1 MFVVV
6 LFIPVVTG
14 NVFAESISKRV
25 PELTER
31 SGFTKL
37 YTIFDPCNL
46 KKPGKR
52 AVSCSQLK
60 RLGNDVTSEYLINPY
75 REFKVRCDME
85 TNGGG
90 WTVIQRRGGSETFEE
105 NLFERTEKEYQDGF
119 GAGATSYWIGN
130 DNLHHLT
137 NFPNNRQVLRIEL
150 TKQTGDSITVDYGHF
165 KVGSKAHGYL
175 LSIGNYKGP
184 QGYDAL
190 KTYNGYEFFMG
201 KSQFMEPY
209 SGCYPPLSG
218 GWWYNECL
226 RSNLNGRKLQS
237 TDSKNK
243 RGLGITWFKDGDRN
257 SYDAIYDQVEMKIRD
272 ADFDFC
278 TGKMATYS
286 DI

>member
-1 MFVVV
+1 
-6 LFIPVVTG
+6 
-14 NVFAESISKRV
+14 
-25 PELTER
+25 
-31 SGFTKL
+31 
-37 YTIFDPCNL
+37 
-46 KKPGKR
+46 GKR

-60 RLGNDVTSEYLINPY
+60 RLGNDVTSEYLINPH
-75 REFKVRCDME
+75 RGCKVKCDME

-119 GAGATSYWIGN
+119 GAGATSYWIGKS
-130 DNLHHLT
+130 
-137 NFPNNRQVLRIEL
+137 VLRLRDKEEISPLLFSYFHCAHHVFGFQQPMVNSSEH
-150 TKQTGDSITVDYGHF
+150 QINCGN
-165 KVGSKAHGYL
+165 GSPKHRT
-175 LSIGNYKGP
+175 S
-184 QGYDAL
+184 YDAL

-201 KSQFMEPY
+201 DSQFMEPY